1 MKDAEIHIEVDNINS
16 FSMQA
21 PEKQNHVT
29 KIHYARQTNR
39 HTKNNKFTLLKERY
53 LIV

>member
-1 MKDAEIHIEVDNINS
+1 
-16 FSMQA
+16 MQA

-39 HTKNNKFTLLKERY
+39 HTKNNKFTLTLLQKANRMEIFN
-53 LIV
+53 LNKKK